1 MPSPALLLVLTIV
14 QLRNYLLCRTE
25 VSMVERLG
33 TQLSGEQLPSKHK
46 ALTLGSVSNKA
57 RTLSN

>member
-1 MPSPALLLVLTIV
+1 MTSLALLLVLTIV

-25 VSMVERLG
+25 ISMVGRLG

-46 ALTLGSVSNKA
+46 ALALRSVSNKA
-57 RTLSN
+57 RTTSN